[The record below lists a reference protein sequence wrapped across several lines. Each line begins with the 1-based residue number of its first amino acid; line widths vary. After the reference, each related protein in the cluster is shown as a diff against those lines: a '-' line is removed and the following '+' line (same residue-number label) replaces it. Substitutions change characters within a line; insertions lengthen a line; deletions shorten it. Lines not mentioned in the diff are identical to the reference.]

1 MRLEVHELIA
11 IRKMRQ
17 YMIVLGNI
25 LALSVPDEGYSL
37 SVPDEGYSLSVPDE
51 GYSLSVPDEGYSRNP
66 SCPLHLISTVLLLS
80 PGWFLCW
87 WTFSPRGYYSPNIH
101 NFREGIIRPVFI
113 ASALTWFIRNLSYRN
128 LQFLNHII
136 LLKLWFSPLR
146 YRWPQ
151 LIFAILFRIFGFLA
165 PKILMLFRFQI
176 YWLRTYPMKVITEMR
191 CTQYIRYLRFYYQ
204 TADNQLIAFAKL
216 CWQGRRF
223 RYFSFT
229 WIKLGIR
236 YFLLKNEHRFNLHNI
251 WHGLL
256 MNTWVAVSLLVFIV
270 YFNHFS
276 AISWLPDIG

>member
-1 MRLEVHELIA
+1 MSCLSTFHSQSWQ
-11 IRKMRQ
+11 K
-17 YMIVLGNI
+17 VLRT
-25 LALSVPDEGYSL
+25 LFSL
-37 SVPDEGYSLSVPDE
+37 WVKRS
-51 GYSLSVPDEGYSRNP
+51 
-66 SCPLHLISTVLLLS
+66 
-80 PGWFLCW
+80 
-87 WTFSPRGYYSPNIH
+87 
-101 NFREGIIRPVFI
+101 
-113 ASALTWFIRNLSYRN
+113 N
-128 LQFLNHII
+128 LQIN
-136 LLKLWFSPLR
+136 KL
-146 YRWPQ
+146 
-151 LIFAILFRIFGFLA
+151 IGFLA

-236 YFLLKNEHRFNLHNI
+236 YCLLKNEHRFNLHNI